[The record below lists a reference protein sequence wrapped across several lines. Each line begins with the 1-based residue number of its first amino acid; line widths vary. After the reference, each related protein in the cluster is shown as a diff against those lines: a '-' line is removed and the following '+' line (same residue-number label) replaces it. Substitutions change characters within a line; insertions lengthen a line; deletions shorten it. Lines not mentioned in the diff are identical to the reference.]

1 LFKATNKSLNKSL
14 LPASK
19 TPSQLGKLVKF
30 KNGKLCI
37 PTSALSNILEPDFDR
52 SGTLNFNDLKNLDQ
66 KKQKSGKLTLREVV

>member
-1 LFKATNKSLNKSL
+1 MFKATNKSLNKSL

-30 KNGKLCI
+30 KNGKLFI

-52 SGTLNFNDLKNLDQ
+52 SGTLNLTEIKNA
-66 KKQKSGKLTLREVV
+66 E